1 MEIIFHSKVYRKGR
15 SKEME
20 KKTFAICFSAE
31 LIFSS
36 DGCKMKITNKMIIK
50 WYSRSH
56 SDLGEQIEI
65 TLTSKWNCDFHSQ
78 RIRLSG
84 WSQLRNVWEI
94 CTVPG
99 EICYHIGPED
109 NFCSTKISK
118 DSVLAKWL
126 DFGCHFWICKSW
138 NPVLR
143 AFRNRYRNLKFLY
156 I

>member
-1 MEIIFHSKVYRKGR
+1 MIGVLINLFQKWKLYSILKYVRREGVKKW
-15 SKEME
+15 K

-36 DGCKMKITNKMIIK
+36 DGCTMKITNKMIIK

-65 TLTSKWNCDFHSQ
+65 TLTSKWNCDFHSR

-94 CTVPG
+94 CTVPV
-99 EICYHIGPED
+99 EICYHMGPED

-118 DSVLAKWL
+118 DSVLAKLSDLMLW
-126 DFGCHFWICKSW
+126 FRICKFK
-138 NPVLR
+138 NAAL
-143 AFRNRYRNLKFLY
+143 
-156 I
+156 